1 MVTFVLL
8 SPHMGTNV
16 RKAVATEI
24 DDLNGSASP
33 ILQQPVVESKISD
46 PSIESNDLELR
57 TIIRQ
62 FDELPE
68 VVRLSEFT
76 DVYKRRLDQELMKTL
91 LTQQRPPNCRCDWEL
106 HIQQRKKSLVRYRG
120 KILYCVFIRL
130 AGVHYTIEVD
140 LKKKAVVHW
149 EWQIT

>member
-1 MVTFVLL
+1 MRTKLGMAVT
-8 SPHMGTNV
+8 
-16 RKAVATEI
+16 TEI

-33 ILQQPVVESKISD
+33 FQQQPVVESRKSD
-46 PSIESNDLELR
+46 PSIEANNLEIR

-68 VVRLSEFT
+68 AVRLSEFT

-91 LTQQRPPNCRCDWEL
+91 LTQERPPNCRCDWEL
-106 HIQQRKKSLVRYRG
+106 HIQQRRRSLVRYRG

-130 AGVHYTIEVD
+130 PGVHYTIEVD

>member
-1 MVTFVLL
+1 M
-8 SPHMGTNV
+8 
-16 RKAVATEI
+16 AAATEI
-24 DDLNGSASP
+24 DDPNGLASP
-33 ILQQPVVESKISD
+33 FQQQPVVESNISD
-46 PSIESNDLELR
+46 PSIGSNYLEIR
-57 TIIRQ
+57 TIIRR

-68 VVRLSEFT
+68 AVRLSEFT

-91 LTQQRPPNCRCDWEL
+91 LTQQQPPNCRCDWEL

-130 AGVHYTIEVD
+130 PGVHYTIEVD
-140 LKKKAVVHW
+140 LKKKAVIHW